1 MTSSS
6 PIFKIEQ
13 VTPGRIAWG
22 DVVVIFGI
30 AALLYLGVR
39 LGSGA
44 SEVVKGPTISL
55 SLAVLPIYAAL
66 SLGRMAAAYVL
77 SLLFTL
83 VYGYFAAYK
92 RWGPPILL
100 PVLDVLQSVP
110 ILSFL
115 PVVLLSLSA
124 VLPQGFATELAAIVL
139 IFTSQAWNMTF
150 SWYQSLVTIPN
161 ELREA
166 STIFHL
172 NPIMRFRVL
181 ELPFAAIG
189 LIWNSMMSWAGGWFF
204 LMAAEIFTVGE
215 RDFRLPGLGAYLQ
228 EAANQG
234 NMEAIL
240 WGVGT
245 LILMIVLLDQL
256 VWRPLL
262 AWSDR
267 FKLEMVEGDV
277 PFTSWFYNAL
287 LNSRFVDWLHLN
299 ELWQSISDKIDT
311 LSLRLYPMA
320 VTPRPTKEKHPFVG
334 YSVAVVAAIGIIYGG
349 YRAGQML
356 LLVPFQQWGE
366 IATGVAATLLRVL
379 AALIITLAWTVPV
392 GVAIGTNQRLA
403 TILQPVVQVA
413 ASIPATALFPVFL
426 LFILKLPGGLS
437 LAAVFLMLL
446 GTQWYMLFNIIA
458 GASVIPQDL
467 KYTSILMH
475 MSVWERWRTLIL
487 PSLFPY
493 IITGGIAAG
502 GGAWNASIVA
512 EYVKFGGETIHTT
525 GVGSVIA
532 QATATGNYPLLLAA
546 TLGMILTVV
555 IINRFGWRRLYRL
568 AQERYRLE

>member
-1 MTSSS
+1 
-6 PIFKIEQ
+6 
-13 VTPGRIAWG
+13 
-22 DVVVIFGI
+22 
-30 AALLYLGVR
+30 
-39 LGSGA
+39 
-44 SEVVKGPTISL
+44 
-55 SLAVLPIYAAL
+55 
-66 SLGRMAAAYVL
+66 
-77 SLLFTL
+77 
-83 VYGYFAAYK
+83 
-92 RWGPPILL
+92 
-100 PVLDVLQSVP
+100 
-110 ILSFL
+110 
-115 PVVLLSLSA
+115 
-124 VLPQGFATELAAIVL
+124 
-139 IFTSQAWNMTF
+139 
-150 SWYQSLVTIPN
+150 
-161 ELREA
+161 
-166 STIFHL
+166 
-172 NPIMRFRVL
+172 
-181 ELPFAAIG
+181 
-189 LIWNSMMSWAGGWFF
+189 MMSWAGGWFF

-287 LNSRFVDWLHLN
+287 LNSRFVDRLHLN
-299 ELWQSISDKIDT
+299 KLWQSISDKIDT
-311 LSLRLYPMA
+311 LSLRLFPMA
-320 VTPRPTKEKHPFVG
+320 ATARPTKEKHPFVG

-356 LLVPFQQWGE
+356 LLVPLQQWGE

-413 ASIPATALFPVFL
+413 ASIPATALFPIFL

-475 MSVWERWRTLIL
+475 MSGWERWRTLIL